1 MATIKNAT
9 PSVIGVFDSSL
20 LAKAV
25 INAPLTAEYVF
36 GISQK
41 EVQIKEGHQQMAAIE
56 KERHDGV
63 VAHRAWLSSPAG
75 LAWQARKNERFQA
88 FKASHVR
95 RKQTLSQQVT
105 HLMK

>member
-1 MATIKNAT
+1 MATTKNAT
-9 PSVIGVFDSSL
+9 SSVIDVFDSSL

-56 KERHDGV
+56 QERHDGV
-63 VAHRAWLSSPAG
+63 VAHRAWLASPAG
-75 LAWQARKNERFQA
+75 LAWQARKNERIQA
-88 FKASHVR
+88 FKASHIR
-95 RKQTLSQQVT
+95 RKQTLSQQVS
-105 HLMK
+105 HQLR